1 MEKKLQLLSHLYGE
15 AEDATPLPELLQDSD
30 LTSEYQAMS
39 EAKFWLDHSIPASPD
54 PEVVSRILAAAAG
67 AGAPPPVAFTD
78 RAPAPRRATGARKKT
93 WSFAA
98 AALSLVAIVSLILV
112 NRTPSFNA
120 TEFEAAPIV
129 AQEAPA
135 AFEAD
140 ALSESASSGLADD
153 FAARREAAADSGQPL
168 GGTAAAKAGAA
179 ASLASAESAHPAWEE
194 TEALI
199 QYKSRID
206 HLLEQSEDLNWDE
219 MVVPLEALPGY
230 SPAAPPAGL
239 RLNEASSTRTGNQ

>member
-30 LTSEYQAMS
+30 LASEYQAMS

-67 AGAPPPVAFTD
+67 AGVPPPVAFTD
-78 RAPAPRRATGARKKT
+78 RAPAPRNAAGARKKT

-98 AALSLVAIVSLILV
+98 AALSVVAIVSFVLV
-112 NRTPSFNA
+112 NRTPSFNVQ
-120 TEFEAAPIV
+120 ELEQAPIT
-129 AQEAPA
+129 AQDAPA

-140 ALSESASSGLADD
+140 AMAESISSDLADGSS
-153 FAARREAAADSGQPL
+153 ARKEVAADSGERL
-168 GGTAAAKAGAA
+168 GSALAAKDGADATLAAA
-179 ASLASAESAHPAWEE
+179 EPTHPAWEE

-206 HLLEQSEDLNWDE
+206 HLLEQSEDLSWDE

>member
-30 LTSEYQAMS
+30 LASEYQAMS

-54 PEVVSRILAAAAG
+54 PDVVSRILAAAAG
-67 AGAPPPVAFTD
+67 AGVPPPVAFTD
-78 RAPAPRRATGARKKT
+78 RAPAPRNAAGARKKT
-93 WSFAA
+93 WSLAA
-98 AALSLVAIVSLILV
+98 AALSLVAVASFVLV
-112 NRTPSFNA
+112 NRTPSFNPSA
-120 TEFEAAPIV
+120 FEPI
-129 AQEAPA
+129 AEQEAPA

-140 ALSESASSGLADD
+140 ALSKAAPRALADD
-153 FAARREAAADSGQPL
+153 LAERREVAADSGERL
-168 GGTAAAKAGAA
+168 GAATAGAA
-179 ASLASAESAHPAWEE
+179 ALASAESTHPAWEE

-206 HLLEQSEDLNWDE
+206 HLLEQSEDLSWDE